1 MWAALTFQPLDQNID
16 IVLLLNAACMEKEKK
31 KKSLS
36 LLFETSN
43 SNFDS
48 DVGIQI
54 NNTRVPRERCHQTE
68 YICVAQ
74 THFDCGNIKRNCF
87 KNLVK
92 KGSFDSVDDVKVKK
106 DECQR
111 CLLSRGPPVGL
122 VKLLYCLCYLA
133 YFLMRMSF
141 SRRNRTEVPLTH
153 SAASDAHF

>member
-1 MWAALTFQPLDQNID
+1 MSGFD
-16 IVLLLNAACMEKEKK
+16 ISTTGPEHQHCSTAECSSHGEKK

-36 LLFETSN
+36 LLLETSN

-106 DECQR
+106 DECLR
-111 CLLSRGPPVGL
+111 CL
-122 VKLLYCLCYLA
+122 
-133 YFLMRMSF
+133 
-141 SRRNRTEVPLTH
+141 
-153 SAASDAHF
+153 